1 MMMRARTLL
10 ASNCPAFVARRQTH
24 GLWRLVLW
32 RLVLWRLLGAL
43 GLLTAS
49 LAASGQPVPQTPK
62 PANAMD
68 SKPAAKAPVLLTI
81 SGALKAGPGKTV
93 QLDLAQL
100 SALPQQQLHTQTP
113 WYPAPRTFSGPLL
126 QDVLN
131 LAGAQGQTLEARAI
145 NDYKVNIP
153 VSDAARFKP
162 VLALQID
169 GKPIALRDKGPLFIV
184 YPYDSDPQLRSSV
197 YYSRSIWQLKSL
209 EVR

>member
-1 MMMRARTLL
+1 M
-10 ASNCPAFVARRQTH
+10 
-24 GLWRLVLW
+24 
-32 RLVLWRLLGAL
+32 
-43 GLLTAS
+43 
-49 LAASGQPVPQTPK
+49 
-62 PANAMD
+62 
-68 SKPAAKAPVLLTI
+68 LLTI

-126 QDVLN
+126 EDVLK
-131 LAGAQGQTLEARAI
+131 LVGAQGQTLEARAI
-145 NDYKVNIP
+145 NDYKVSIP

>member
-1 MMMRARTLL
+1 MTMRARTLL
-10 ASNCPAFVARRQTH
+10 ALPCPASVKRSRGRR
-24 GLWRLVLW
+24 LWRNFA
-32 RLVLWRLLGAL
+32 AL
-43 GLLTAS
+43 SLLTAS
-49 LAASGQPVPQTPK
+49 LTAWGQNVPLAVKTSS
-62 PANAMD
+62 AVD
-68 SKPAAKAPVLLTI
+68 SKPAVKAPTVLTI
-81 SGALKAGPGKTV
+81 SGALKAGAGKTV
-93 QLDLAQL
+93 RLDLAQL

-126 QDVLN
+126 QDVLK
-131 LAGAQGQTLEARAI
+131 LVGAQGQTLEARAI
-145 NDYKVNIP
+145 NDYKVSIP

-197 YYSRSIWQLKSL
+197 YYSRSIWQLKAL

>member
-1 MMMRARTLL
+1 MTMRARTLL
-10 ASNCPAFVARRQTH
+10 ASPYPASLKRSRGRDLWRSFVA
-24 GLWRLVLW
+24 LSV
-32 RLVLWRLLGAL
+32 
-43 GLLTAS
+43 LTAS
-49 LAASGQPVPQTPK
+49 LGAWSQAMPPAGIKVDQAAR
-62 PANAMD
+62 AADN
-68 SKPAAKAPVLLTI
+68 KPAAKAPVLLTI

-131 LAGAQGQTLEARAI
+131 LVGVQGQTLEARAI
-145 NDYKVNIP
+145 NDYKVSIP

-197 YYSRSIWQLKSL
+197 YYSRSIWQLKAL